1 MRSCLNWFWWRRSS
15 FPEPSL
21 QTPSLYCL
29 GYSSKTPIRGQC
41 VWMCDPKPFWVCLF
55 LLTPSSSFQY
65 ESTRLKLFVHHVR
78 PEWIMM
84 CGLFSEGS
92 EEARM
97 MQRKSWDTVSS
108 LRWTGRTSMT
118 KRYKCIS
125 NGARH
130 FRVRTQGRNT
140 IVQESGVSKNYL
152 KEVDTFIHQGF
163 FKLIKCDK
171 DKY

>member
-41 VWMCDPKPFWVCLF
+41 VWMCLI
-55 LLTPSSSFQY
+55 TQSSSFQY
-65 ESTRLKLFVHHVR
+65 QIKTVHHVR

-118 KRYKCIS
+118 KRYKCTS

-130 FRVRTQGRNT
+130 FRVRKQERNT

-171 DKY
+171 Y